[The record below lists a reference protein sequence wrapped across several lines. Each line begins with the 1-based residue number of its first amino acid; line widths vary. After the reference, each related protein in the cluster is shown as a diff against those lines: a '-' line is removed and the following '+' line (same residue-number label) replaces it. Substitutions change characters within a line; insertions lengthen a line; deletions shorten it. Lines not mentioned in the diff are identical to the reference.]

1 MENGDRFRPVASG
14 EREMELEAYLAGLE
28 DPTVNHT
35 LADPSLLF

>member
-1 MENGDRFRPVASG
+1 VASG